1 MRPASSLCRL
11 AAACV
16 LALLPATGFA
26 AELRALYGNWA
37 YDIAGQARESGRDY
51 DFARDLEL
59 DTGSRTGGLIEW
71 DTPRGLWPDLALGY
85 QRVAAD
91 GDHEETTTIT
101 DPILGIPVTSV
112 TRTIDTGADLT
123 DSHLTARYPWRW
135 GVLKLAGG
143 LTLRRLEGNFTIAD
157 SDAGQSESQDYDQWI
172 PQAHLQLR
180 LPLKRVGALLA
191 ETDAVSYDGNRAVQ
205 WRAGLELRALAPL
218 LAELSWQEKRY
229 AVTVDDD
236 RLDARL
242 DGGLLRVGLL
252 LR

>member
-1 MRPASSLCRL
+1 MRSTPVFRRA
-11 AAACV
+11 AAACAF
-16 LALLPATGFA
+16 ALLPAIAGA

-37 YDIAGQARESGRDY
+37 YDISGNARESGRDY

-59 DTGSRTGGLIEW
+59 DTGRRGGALLEW
-71 DTPRGLWPDLALGY
+71 DTPRGPWPDLALGW
-85 QRVAAD
+85 QRIAAG
-91 GDHEETTTIT
+91 GDHEETTTVF
-101 DPILGIPVTSV
+101 DPVLGIPVTSV
-112 TRTIDTGADLT
+112 TRTIDTRADLT
-123 DSHLTARYPWRW
+123 DSHLSARYPWRW
-135 GVLKLAGG
+135 GALRLAGG
-143 LTLRRLEGNFTIAD
+143 LTLRHLEGDFTIAD
-157 SDAGQSESQDYDQWI
+157 SEAGESETQDYDQWI

-180 LPLKRVGALLA
+180 LPLKRVGALVA

-205 WRAGLELRALAPL
+205 WRAGLEVRAFAPL

-242 DGGLLRVGLL
+242 DGGVLRVGLL